1 MINHQY
7 YCELCDYNG
16 KNSQSKHQ
24 HIKTKKH
31 IRNTELY
38 KKIYNGVDDEIICT
52 EIINKYCKSN
62 KPDMGSES
70 DLLQITPNYS
80 NFTPN
85 YSELLPNNTETNYDV
100 DIIEDVS
107 NISANEGKYYCTSCN
122 QFFTRKYNLSRHI
135 LRCKKNNGIII
146 QDDDPNNENNINC
159 THDKKQSIII
169 KNPKESKR
177 IRENPKESKRIRKKS
192 VNCNMDYTCEYCNK
206 KFTTNSNMNR
216 HINKK
221 RCKNYNNSLNNQSIN
236 ILINKVDEMVDE
248 NKEIKDEL
256 NKAIEKISYYEN
268 NQVIS
273 NSINTSLTNHTIN
286 NTINNIS
293 GDYYNSID
301 TVNMNNINNLNMYF
315 SNVIPME
322 TFLYNIEYVNKITQ
336 EEAETLLYSSENMG
350 IDDLANCFEKI
361 ITKNCKEQTKD
372 MVHTNGMK
380 MLSTIPI
387 LCTDG
392 SMRSHKERLTQS
404 WDTIYNDKNFEKMW
418 NIVNERVYELT
429 NKYIFISNKNKKKL
443 YSKVK
448 QKVGAEEL
456 RNRAL
461 DMM

>member
-1 MINHQY
+1 MSNKQY
-7 YCELCDYNG
+7 YCELCDYYG
-16 KNSQSKHQ
+16 KNSQSKYQ

-38 KKIYNGVDDEIICT
+38 NKLYNGVDDENICT
-52 EIINKYCKSN
+52 EIINEYCINN
-62 KPDMGSES
+62 KPIMETES

-80 NFTPN
+80 DFTPN
-85 YSELLPNNTETNYDV
+85 YSDLLQNNNDTKN
-100 DIIEDVS
+100 DILKNEYVN
-107 NISANEGKYYCTSCN
+107 NISHNGVKYFCTSCN
-122 QFFTRKYNLSRHI
+122 QFFTRKYNLDRHV
-135 LRCKKNNGIII
+135 LRCKKKYENST
-146 QDDDPNNENNINC
+146 QDHNENNGNNEIML
-159 THDKKQSIII
+159 HDKMLSEQKE
-169 KNPKESKR
+169 NPKESKR
-177 IRENPKESKRIRKKS
+177 IRENPKESKRIRKDLTTRTMEY
-192 VNCNMDYTCEYCNK
+192 VCEYCNK

-216 HINKK
+216 HINKN
-221 RCKNYNNSLNNQSIN
+221 RCKNFNNNLNDQSIN
-236 ILINKVDEMVDE
+236 ILISKVDEMVDE

-256 NKAIEKISYYEN
+256 SKAIEKISYYEN
-268 NQVIS
+268 KQLVS
-273 NSINTSLTNHTIN
+273 NSINTSLTHNTIN

-293 GDYYNSID
+293 GDFYNSID
-301 TVNMNNINNLNMYF
+301 TVHMNNINNLNMYF

-322 TFLYNIEYVNKITQ
+322 TFLYNMEYVNKITQ

-372 MVHTNGMK
+372 MVHSNGMK
-380 MLSTIPI
+380 MLPTIPI

-418 NIVNERVYELT
+418 NIVNDRVYELT

-448 QKVGAEEL
+448 QKVSAEEL
-456 RNRAL
+456 RNHAI